1 MVATLRTYGRAALGA
16 ALLAALLGCSSAV
29 NKKTFTE
36 PLEADLRAGN
46 YPAAVAKIEAART
59 DGKYGKK
66 DRFLYYLD
74 AGLAYHYA
82 SLYDSSNIRLS
93 DAEETSDELYTKSIS
108 KAILANTVAND
119 NVLEY
124 PGEDFEVLYSNLISA
139 INYLKLGEFDD
150 AFVEVR
156 RANDKLDLLEQK
168 YVDEADRMAREAQ
181 QDTAATYVEMQ
192 TPEVHFNNSAF
203 ARYLSMHMYAADGL
217 YDDADIDYR
226 SMQDAFEY
234 QPNVYPFDPPP
245 VTYRAESDSTGILSV
260 IGMAGLAPVK
270 TPLNLRIRTDKQLH
284 LLTIIYTDGNDTNNV
299 FANYPL
305 PKSMGD
311 FYAKLSI
318 PQFRPRPSA
327 IATIRIA
334 ADSTTVGELHLIEDV
349 GTVAQTTFKA
359 RQSLI
364 LWRTVLRTIAKTL
377 ATSAI
382 KKKVDKGGLGGW
394 LGKLAADVAYDI
406 SEQADLR
413 GSILLP
419 GRIFVGDFE
428 VPTGTYDL
436 HADYLAADGTL
447 IERRYL
453 PMVTVR
459 PGDFNL
465 VRTFSFK

>member
-1 MVATLRTYGRAALGA
+1 MVRVLRTYGRAAICG
-16 ALLAALLGCSSAV
+16 ALLLILVGCGSAV
-29 NKKTFTE
+29 NKKSFTE

-46 YPAAVAKIEAART
+46 YPAAVAKIEAAKE

-66 DRFLYYLD
+66 DRFLYFLD

-82 SLYDSSNIRLS
+82 SLFDSSNIRLS
-93 DAEETSDELYTKSIS
+93 EAEQTADELYTKSVS
-108 KAILANTVAND
+108 KAILANTLAND

-124 PGEDFEVLYSNLISA
+124 GGEDYEVLYSNLIMA
-139 INYLKLGEFDD
+139 INYLKLGLFDD

-168 YVDEADRMAREAQ
+168 YVDMTERMSQEARE
-181 QDTAATYVEMQ
+181 DTSATYVEVQ
-192 TPEVHFNNSAF
+192 APEVHFNNSAF
-203 ARYLSMHMYAADGL
+203 ARYLSMHLYAADGL
-217 YDDADIDYR
+217 WDDARIDYDH
-226 SMQDAFEY
+226 MQDAFTY

-245 VTYRAESDSTGILSV
+245 VAYDTDSDSTGVLSV
-260 IGMAGLAPVK
+260 VGLVGLAPVK
-270 TPLNLRIRTDKQLH
+270 SPLNLRIRTDEQLH
-284 LLTIIYTDGNDTNNV
+284 LLTIIYTDSTPDNSV

-305 PKSMGD
+305 PKSVGD

-318 PQFRPRPSA
+318 PQLAPRASH
-327 IATIRIA
+327 IASVQIA
-334 ADSTTVGELHLIEDV
+334 ADSNVIGELRLIEDV
-349 GTVAQTTFKA
+349 NTVARTTFQA

-364 LWRTVLRTIAKTL
+364 LWRTVLRTIGKTL
-377 ATSAI
+377 TASAI

-394 LGKLAADVAYDI
+394 LGKLATDIAYDI

-413 GSILLP
+413 GSIMLP

-428 VPTGTYDL
+428 VPVGTYDL

-459 PGDFNL
+459 SGDFNL